1 MNALDVARPPIG
13 TRDKTLKCARR
24 RRASRADVEE
34 PSGKSRRPPPRVT
47 ISSNPGER
55 SGGFQRGAVCRSR
68 RRRRKVQ
75 VAQSCSF
82 NLPAA
87 GLPCYQTRACVGFFS
102 TTTPGPTSL
111 VKSPLT
117 SAACLLTR
125 RVQEYKSNVNL
136 PPPPLIFRGMQKSP
150 VQQINSLLLI
160 LPLLLLL
167 LLTVKLGKAAGYCQ
181 RGLWG
186 FALLRFFSFSFFFT
200 PSCLLP

>member
-1 MNALDVARPPIG
+1 MNALDVARPLIG

-136 PPPPLIFRGMQKSP
+136 SPPRPPLNFSRDAKISRAADKLFASHPSSPPPPPPDCEIGKS
-150 VQQINSLLLI
+150 SWI
-160 LPLLLLL
+160 LPARLVGVC
-167 LLTVKLGKAAGYCQ
+167 T
-181 RGLWG
+181 
-186 FALLRFFSFSFFFT
+186 T
-200 PSCLLP
+200 